1 MVELVVPR
9 HVPVVLMDLGRLLV
23 QPDASIKRVDPAGL
37 ANRLAVVDEQVMHIV
52 EAIFGLLAGQV
63 KVAMGF
69 AQ

>member
-1 MVELVVPR
+1 
-9 HVPVVLMDLGRLLV
+9 MDLGRLLV

-52 EAIFGLLAGQV
+52 KAIFGLLAGQV